1 MGGMEEGCS
10 WPRASTASSGC
21 VASRSS
27 MGGEATR
34 VALDDAGAWRDIG
47 RLRQPPPTACAGAW
61 APDGGGAG
69 PSDPTEK
76 AGSWASFSPPAPPLS
91 VRVSAFFRN
100 GDRRRRTATVPE
112 TKAEGKTKVQGSVD
126 WISGVVTAFFF
137 FERNL
142 HRLENGRG

>member
-1 MGGMEEGCS
+1 MEEGCS

-27 MGGEATR
+27 MGGGTAR
-34 VALDDAGAWRDIG
+34 VALADAGAWRDIG

-76 AGSWASFSPPAPPLS
+76 AGSWASFPSPAPPFPSGCRLFP
-91 VRVSAFFRN
+91 VMET
-100 GDRRRRTATVPE
+100 GDGRQGGRQRRKQSGRRKQRE
-112 TKAEGKTKVQGSVD
+112 CGVD
-126 WISGVVTAFFF
+126 QWGGYWFPFCF
-137 FERNL
+137 GRNL